1 MKQKEKEIKTK
12 YMNQKH
18 SLPPLL
24 KRGTGVRP
32 YLTTNCMKT
41 LTRFLIIPML
51 SVAFFSCS
59 ESHFL
64 KDVAYRN
71 QVTQDFEM
79 KKQQLPNG
87 ELFAVFNEK
96 LTIPEQEALMFLY
109 AYMPTGD
116 VTDYTGDYYLE
127 NVRLSDQARREM
139 PWGKEIP
146 DDVFRHFVLPIRV
159 NNVAT
164 KTVRSSHILRP
175 LTRLFNNRFQV
186 PTNCSDFIS
195 HTPNPSE

>member
-1 MKQKEKEIKTK
+1 
-12 YMNQKH
+12 
-18 SLPPLL
+18 
-24 KRGTGVRP
+24 
-32 YLTTNCMKT
+32 MKT

-116 VTDYTGDYYLE
+116 VTDYTGDYY
-127 NVRLSDQARREM
+127 
-139 PWGKEIP
+139 PGKCQT
-146 DDVFRHFVLPIRV
+146 L
-159 NNVAT
+159 
-164 KTVRSSHILRP
+164 RSGTSGNALGKR
-175 LTRLFNNRFQV
+175 
-186 PTNCSDFIS
+186 
-195 HTPNPSE
+195 NPR

>member
-1 MKQKEKEIKTK
+1 
-12 YMNQKH
+12 
-18 SLPPLL
+18 
-24 KRGTGVRP
+24 
-32 YLTTNCMKT
+32 MKT

-127 NVRLSDQARREM
+127 NVRLSDQARQEM

-159 NNVAT
+159 NNENLDDSRRVFYNELKDRVKNLSLHDAVLEETTGAT
-164 KTVRSSHILRP
+164 KR
-175 LTRLFNNRFQV
+175 
-186 PTNCSDFIS
+186 
-195 HTPNPSE
+195 

>member
-1 MKQKEKEIKTK
+1 
-12 YMNQKH
+12 
-18 SLPPLL
+18 
-24 KRGTGVRP
+24 
-32 YLTTNCMKT
+32 MKT

-139 PWGKEIP
+139 PWEKKSP
-146 DDVFRHFVLPIRV
+146 MTYSV
-159 NNVAT
+159 
-164 KTVRSSHILRP
+164 IL
-175 LTRLFNNRFQV
+175 
-186 PTNCSDFIS
+186 CSPFG
-195 HTPNPSE
+195 